1 MHVPG
6 HTPADLAY
14 VIEPIDG
21 TPGVAFVG
29 DTLFMP
35 DVGSARCDFLA
46 AAQNPIRF
54 CAPIVATATGDAA
67 HDVPRLS
74 PEREPLCETTVR
86 EQLLHNIHIR
96 DEVAEDEFV
105 RLRQT
110 RDASLAMPTLML
122 PCNPSQYS
130 GWHASS
136 S

>member
-1 MHVPG
+1 MRAV
-6 HTPADLAY
+6 T
-14 VIEPIDG
+14 
-21 TPGVAFVG
+21 
-29 DTLFMP
+29 
-35 DVGSARCDFLA
+35 SLA

-122 PCNPSQYS
+122 PAIQVNIRAGMLPAAEKNGIRYLRIPLNVF
-130 GWHASS
+130 
-136 S
+136 